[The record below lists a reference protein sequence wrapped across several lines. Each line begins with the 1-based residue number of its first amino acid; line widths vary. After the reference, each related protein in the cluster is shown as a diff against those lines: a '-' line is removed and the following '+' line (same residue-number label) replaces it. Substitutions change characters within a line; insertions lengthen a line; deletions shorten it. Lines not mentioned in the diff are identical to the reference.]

1 MQQPQSKTAGGNTWQ
16 AAIRQACSAHW
27 DAWAHA
33 VCNHA
38 NASSSDLQFFVSLDP
53 MLEGGA
59 QAALQQQIT
68 DAGGH
73 IASYLPDH
81 TLRIVADAAALQ
93 AVSNMPGVRLRG

>member
-1 MQQPQSKTAGGNTWQ
+1 
-16 AAIRQACSAHW
+16 
-27 DAWAHA
+27 
-33 VCNHA
+33 
-38 NASSSDLQFFVSLDP
+38 